1 MFIKKIE
8 TLAHPFTQVPTSQ
21 ETHKMPSLYFSSTDD
36 GVLISGK
43 TFNIKDR
50 LKEVGGRWNPKT
62 SLWSVAADTPELRQ
76 ELEALATQKEKEEAA
91 AKKAARLYA
100 ASSEGKAAAAAAEKE
115 LILKIV
121 AEKKAGKYHWICCE
135 NCEVIDWDRH
145 HSSCSS
151 CGHDGN
157 TFFVDGKLRTG
168 D

>member
-1 MFIKKIE
+1 MKTTLFFAIDEKDSSKVIVSGNTYDVRNDLKKIG
-8 TLAHPFTQVPTSQ
+8 
-21 ETHKMPSLYFSSTDD
+21 
-36 GVLISGK
+36 GV
-43 TFNIKDR
+43 
-50 LKEVGGRWNPKT
+50 WNPKA
-62 SLWSVAADTPELRQ
+62 SLWSIPTTADTPELRQ
-76 ELEALATQKEKEEAA
+76 ELEALATQKKAEQDA

-145 HSSCSS
+145 HSSCAT

-157 TFFVDGKLRTG
+157 TFFVNGKLRTG